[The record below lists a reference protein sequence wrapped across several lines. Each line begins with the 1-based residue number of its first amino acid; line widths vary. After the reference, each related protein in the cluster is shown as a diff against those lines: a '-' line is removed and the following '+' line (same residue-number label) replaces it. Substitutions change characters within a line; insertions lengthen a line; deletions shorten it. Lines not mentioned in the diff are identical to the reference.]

1 MKFVSAGHCNVQGPN
16 YAPGA
21 VGVNGRKEADET
33 VKMRNAVVGRLKG
46 MGYTDIIQDAD
57 GETLAQYLFRIKTS
71 TGSMVCE
78 FHFNAGPP
86 GATGVEVIVE
96 EDADKMD
103 ISCAKEIADM
113 ISKATG
119 LKKRG
124 KDGVISEKDSH
135 RGRLGLMRE
144 EGIVVLVELAFIS
157 NADDMARYD
166 KNFETIAHGMAQI
179 IAQYDQLIQ

>member
-1 MKFVSAGHCNVQGPN
+1 MKFISAGHCNVAGPN
-16 YAPGA
+16 YDPGA

-33 VKMRNAVVGRLKG
+33 VKIRDAVIGRLRS
-46 MGYTDIIQDAD
+46 MGYGDIVQDAN
-57 GETLAQYLFRIKTS
+57 GETLAQYLFRAKTGN
-71 TGSMVCE
+71 GSMVCE

-86 GATGVEVIVE
+86 GATGVETIVE

-103 ISCAKEIADM
+103 LACAREISAM

-119 LKKRG
+119 LKIRG
-124 KDGVISEKDSH
+124 DRGVISEKDSH

-157 NADDMARYD
+157 NADDMAKYD
-166 KNFETIAHGMAQI
+166 AAFETIAQGMAQI
-179 IAQYDQLIQ
+179 LAEYDNLIK

>member
-1 MKFVSAGHCNVQGPN
+1 MKFISAGHCNIQGPN
-16 YAPGA
+16 YDPGA

-33 VKMRNAVVGRLKG
+33 VKMRDAVVSRLKI
-46 MGYTDIIQDAD
+46 MGYTDIIQDAS
-57 GETLAQYLFRIKTS
+57 GESLAQYLFRIHTG

-86 GATGVEVIVE
+86 GATGVETIVE

-103 ISCAKEIADM
+103 LACAKEISAM
-113 ISKATG
+113 INMYTG
-119 LKKRG
+119 LKLRG
-124 KDGVISEKDSH
+124 NQGVISEKDSH

-166 KNFETIAHGMAQI
+166 AHFDEIAHGMAQI
-179 IAQYDQLIQ
+179 IAKYDKLIQ